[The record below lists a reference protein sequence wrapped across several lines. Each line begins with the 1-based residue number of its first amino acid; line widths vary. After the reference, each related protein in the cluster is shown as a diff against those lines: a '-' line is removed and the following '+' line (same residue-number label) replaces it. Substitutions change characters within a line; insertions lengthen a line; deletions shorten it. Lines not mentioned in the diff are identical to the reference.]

1 MGFLKEFNTKA
12 SYRSVKFLDDQI
24 FIMAFGAGFHI
35 INKEFIRIS
44 YVLNNTTHGYL
55 ER

>member
-12 SYRSVKFLDDQI
+12 SYRSVKFLDNQI
-24 FIMAFGAGFHI
+24 FIMVFGVGFYI
-35 INKEFIRIS
+35 INKEFIRVS